1 MLVLKMECY
10 WQTLLP
16 DSKCK
21 GMDNWIPPQ
30 WREDCIGV

>member
-1 MLVLKMECY
+1 MECY

-21 GMDNWIPPQ
+21 GRDNRIPPQ
-30 WREDCIGV
+30 W